1 MKEINRFL
9 DDLNFD
15 EIKINR
21 KINKVNNELKQYIE
35 GKILPEYEL
44 NDGGHNS
51 EHVKYVLK
59 RAFEL
64 ADGYEINYDILYTCV
79 CFHDVACHIDRDRHE
94 VLSAER
100 AYEDEYLNGF
110 FSIMEM
116 KTIRETIED
125 HRASLEYI
133 VMSYIIEVEEKTY
146 NEFLILSNNDI
157 QLKRKFTVPNTLLKK
172 FGKRLNKISNNL
184 FTDTTVK
191 QREKI
196 MVDLYD
202 ILCKYTHASIVVS
215 TFNEIEDK
223 NERKVVKLILSY
235 NLYLI
240 KLILLDCLK
249 FFNNDDK
256 EYIDEKTIGLS
267 LFLSIIKLVNLIQ
280 ANNIKFDKIKQF
292 FYYDTINSEFYTY
305 YKEGLEKIKKEIS
318 ESIVEFKGKENKI
331 NQIFEEFMKF

>member
-1 MKEINRFL
+1 MINNTQDIDRTITTKFIEPL
-9 DDLNFD
+9 EKSCKNSVKRLKTAKVKHIESIRLINQAYKT
-15 EIKINR
+15 IK
-21 KINKVNNELKQYIE
+21 
-35 GKILPEYEL
+35 
-44 NDGGHNS
+44 NS
-51 EHVKYVLK
+51 EKNLN
-59 RAFEL
+59 
-64 ADGYEINYDILYTCV
+64 NYNFVDSYT
-79 CFHDVACHIDRDRHE
+79 
-94 VLSAER
+94 L
-100 AYEDEYLNGF
+100 L
-110 FSIMEM
+110 
-116 KTIRETIED
+116 
-125 HRASLEYI
+125 RASLEYI
-133 VMSYIIEVEEKTY
+133 VMSYMIEVEENTY

-157 QLKRKFTVPNTLLKK
+157 KLERKYTVINTVLQK
-172 FGKRLNKISNNL
+172 FGKRLNKMSNNL

-223 NERKVVKLILSY
+223 NEQKVVKLILSY

-240 KLILLDCLK
+240 KLILLDCLR

-318 ESIVEFKGKENKI
+318 ESIVEFKENEKEI
-331 NQIFEEFMKF
+331 NHILDEFMKF

>member
-1 MKEINRFL
+1 MINNTQDIDRTITTKFIEPL
-9 DDLNFD
+9 EKSCKNSVKRLKTAKVKHIESIRLINQAYKT
-15 EIKINR
+15 IK
-21 KINKVNNELKQYIE
+21 
-35 GKILPEYEL
+35 
-44 NDGGHNS
+44 NS
-51 EHVKYVLK
+51 EKNLNKYNFV
-59 RAFEL
+59 
-64 ADGYEINYDILYTCV
+64 DSYT
-79 CFHDVACHIDRDRHE
+79 
-94 VLSAER
+94 L
-100 AYEDEYLNGF
+100 L
-110 FSIMEM
+110 
-116 KTIRETIED
+116 
-125 HRASLEYI
+125 RASLEYI
-133 VMSYIIEVEEKTY
+133 VMSYMIEVEEKTY

-223 NERKVVKLILSY
+223 DERKVVKLILSY

-256 EYIDEKTIGLS
+256 EYIDERTIGLS

-318 ESIVEFKGKENKI
+318 ESIVEFKGKEIKI
-331 NQIFEEFMKF
+331 NQILDEFMKF

>member
-1 MKEINRFL
+1 MINNTQDIDRTITTKFIEPL
-9 DDLNFD
+9 EKSCKNSVKRLKTAKVKHIESIRLINQAYKT
-15 EIKINR
+15 IK
-21 KINKVNNELKQYIE
+21 
-35 GKILPEYEL
+35 
-44 NDGGHNS
+44 NS
-51 EHVKYVLK
+51 EKNLNKYNFV
-59 RAFEL
+59 
-64 ADGYEINYDILYTCV
+64 DSYT
-79 CFHDVACHIDRDRHE
+79 
-94 VLSAER
+94 L
-100 AYEDEYLNGF
+100 L
-110 FSIMEM
+110 
-116 KTIRETIED
+116 
-125 HRASLEYI
+125 RASLEYI
-133 VMSYIIEVEEKTY
+133 VMSYMIELEEKTY
-146 NEFLILSNNDI
+146 NEFLILSSNDI

-223 NERKVVKLILSY
+223 NEQKVVKLILSY

-240 KLILLDCLK
+240 KLILLDCLR

-292 FYYDTINSEFYTY
+292 FYYDTINSEFYMY

>member
-1 MKEINRFL
+1 MINNIEDIDRT
-9 DDLNFD
+9 
-15 EIKINR
+15 IKIKFIEPLEKSCKNSV
-21 KINKVNNELKQYIE
+21 KKLKTSKVKHIE
-35 GKILPEYEL
+35 SIRLITQAYKTIK
-44 NDGGHNS
+44 NS
-51 EHVKYVLK
+51 EKNLNKYNFV
-59 RAFEL
+59 
-64 ADGYEINYDILYTCV
+64 DSYT
-79 CFHDVACHIDRDRHE
+79 
-94 VLSAER
+94 L
-100 AYEDEYLNGF
+100 L
-110 FSIMEM
+110 
-116 KTIRETIED
+116 
-125 HRASLEYI
+125 RASLEYI
-133 VMSYIIEVEEKTY
+133 VMSYMIEVEEKTY

-202 ILCKYTHASIVVS
+202 ILCKYTHASIIVS

-223 NERKVVKLILSY
+223 NEQKVVKLILSY

-240 KLILLDCLK
+240 KLILLDCLR
-249 FFNNDDK
+249 FFNDDDK

-318 ESIVEFKGKENKI
+318 ENIVEFKADEKEI
-331 NQIFEEFMKF
+331 NQILDEFMKF

>member
-1 MKEINRFL
+1 MINNTQDIDRTITTKFIEPL
-9 DDLNFD
+9 EKSCKNSVKRLKTAKVKHIESIRLINQAYKT
-15 EIKINR
+15 IK
-21 KINKVNNELKQYIE
+21 
-35 GKILPEYEL
+35 
-44 NDGGHNS
+44 NS
-51 EHVKYVLK
+51 EKNLNKYNFV
-59 RAFEL
+59 
-64 ADGYEINYDILYTCV
+64 DSYT
-79 CFHDVACHIDRDRHE
+79 
-94 VLSAER
+94 L
-100 AYEDEYLNGF
+100 L
-110 FSIMEM
+110 
-116 KTIRETIED
+116 
-125 HRASLEYI
+125 RASLEYI

-331 NQIFEEFMKF
+331 NQIFEAFMKF

>member
-1 MKEINRFL
+1 MINNTQDIDRTITTKFIEPL
-9 DDLNFD
+9 EKSCKNSVKRLKTAKVKHIESIRLINQAYKT
-15 EIKINR
+15 IK
-21 KINKVNNELKQYIE
+21 
-35 GKILPEYEL
+35 
-44 NDGGHNS
+44 NS
-51 EHVKYVLK
+51 EKNLNKYNFV
-59 RAFEL
+59 
-64 ADGYEINYDILYTCV
+64 DSYT
-79 CFHDVACHIDRDRHE
+79 
-94 VLSAER
+94 L
-100 AYEDEYLNGF
+100 L
-110 FSIMEM
+110 
-116 KTIRETIED
+116 
-125 HRASLEYI
+125 RASLEYI
-133 VMSYIIEVEEKTY
+133 VMSYMIEVEEKTY
-146 NEFLILSNNDI
+146 DNNEFLILSNNDI

>member
-1 MKEINRFL
+1 MINNIQDIDRTIT
-9 DDLNFD
+9 
-15 EIKINR
+15 IKFIEPLEKSCKNSVKRLKTAKVKHIESIRLINQAY
-21 KINKVNNELKQYIE
+21 KTIK
-35 GKILPEYEL
+35 
-44 NDGGHNS
+44 NS
-51 EHVKYVLK
+51 EKNLNKYNFV
-59 RAFEL
+59 
-64 ADGYEINYDILYTCV
+64 DSYT
-79 CFHDVACHIDRDRHE
+79 
-94 VLSAER
+94 L
-100 AYEDEYLNGF
+100 L
-110 FSIMEM
+110 
-116 KTIRETIED
+116 
-125 HRASLEYI
+125 RASLEYI
-133 VMSYIIEVEEKTY
+133 VMSYMIEVEEKTY

-223 NERKVVKLILSY
+223 NEQKVVKLILSY

-240 KLILLDCLK
+240 KLILLDCLR

-318 ESIVEFKGKENKI
+318 ESIVEFKENEKEI
-331 NQIFEEFMKF
+331 NHILDEFMKF

>member
-1 MKEINRFL
+1 MINNTQDIDRTITTKFIEPL
-9 DDLNFD
+9 EKGCKNSVKRLKTAKVKHIESIRLINQAYKT
-15 EIKINR
+15 IK
-21 KINKVNNELKQYIE
+21 
-35 GKILPEYEL
+35 
-44 NDGGHNS
+44 NS
-51 EHVKYVLK
+51 EKNLN
-59 RAFEL
+59 
-64 ADGYEINYDILYTCV
+64 NYNFVDSYT
-79 CFHDVACHIDRDRHE
+79 
-94 VLSAER
+94 L
-100 AYEDEYLNGF
+100 L
-110 FSIMEM
+110 
-116 KTIRETIED
+116 
-125 HRASLEYI
+125 RASLEYI
-133 VMSYIIEVEEKTY
+133 VMSYMIEVEENTY

-157 QLKRKFTVPNTLLKK
+157 KLERKYTVINTVLQK

-223 NERKVVKLILSY
+223 NEQKVVKLILSY

-240 KLILLDCLK
+240 KLILLDCLR

-318 ESIVEFKGKENKI
+318 ESIVEFKENEKEI
-331 NQIFEEFMKF
+331 NHILDEFMKF

>member
-1 MKEINRFL
+1 MKNNIQDIDRTITIKFIEPLEKSCKNSVERLKTAKVKHIESIRLINQAYKT
-9 DDLNFD
+9 
-15 EIKINR
+15 IK
-21 KINKVNNELKQYIE
+21 
-35 GKILPEYEL
+35 
-44 NDGGHNS
+44 NS
-51 EHVKYVLK
+51 EKNLNKYNFV
-59 RAFEL
+59 
-64 ADGYEINYDILYTCV
+64 DSYT
-79 CFHDVACHIDRDRHE
+79 
-94 VLSAER
+94 L
-100 AYEDEYLNGF
+100 L
-110 FSIMEM
+110 
-116 KTIRETIED
+116 
-125 HRASLEYI
+125 RASLEYI
-133 VMSYIIEVEEKTY
+133 VMSYMIEVEEKTY

-223 NERKVVKLILSY
+223 NEQKVVKLILSY

-240 KLILLDCLK
+240 KLILLDCLR

>member
-1 MKEINRFL
+1 MINNTQDIDRTITTKFIEPL
-9 DDLNFD
+9 EKSCKNSVKRLKTAKVKHIESIRLINQAYKT
-15 EIKINR
+15 IK
-21 KINKVNNELKQYIE
+21 
-35 GKILPEYEL
+35 
-44 NDGGHNS
+44 NS
-51 EHVKYVLK
+51 EKNLNKYNFV
-59 RAFEL
+59 
-64 ADGYEINYDILYTCV
+64 DSYT
-79 CFHDVACHIDRDRHE
+79 
-94 VLSAER
+94 L
-100 AYEDEYLNGF
+100 L
-110 FSIMEM
+110 
-116 KTIRETIED
+116 
-125 HRASLEYI
+125 RASLEYI
-133 VMSYIIEVEEKTY
+133 VMSYMIEVEEKTY

-157 QLKRKFTVPNTLLKK
+157 QVKRKFTVPNTLLKK

-223 NERKVVKLILSY
+223 NERKVVKLILNY

>member
-1 MKEINRFL
+1 MINNTQDIDRTITTKFIEPL
-9 DDLNFD
+9 EKSCKNSVKRLKTAKVKHIESIRLINQAYKT
-15 EIKINR
+15 IK
-21 KINKVNNELKQYIE
+21 
-35 GKILPEYEL
+35 
-44 NDGGHNS
+44 NS
-51 EHVKYVLK
+51 EKNLN
-59 RAFEL
+59 
-64 ADGYEINYDILYTCV
+64 NYNFVDSYT
-79 CFHDVACHIDRDRHE
+79 
-94 VLSAER
+94 L
-100 AYEDEYLNGF
+100 L
-110 FSIMEM
+110 
-116 KTIRETIED
+116 
-125 HRASLEYI
+125 RASLEYI
-133 VMSYIIEVEEKTY
+133 VMSYMIEVEENTY

-157 QLKRKFTVPNTLLKK
+157 KLERKYTVINTVLQK

-191 QREKI
+191 QREKT

-223 NERKVVKLILSY
+223 NEQKVVKLILSY

-240 KLILLDCLK
+240 KLILLDCLR

-318 ESIVEFKGKENKI
+318 ESIVEFKENEKEI
-331 NQIFEEFMKF
+331 NHILDEFMKF

>member
-1 MKEINRFL
+1 MINNTQDIDRTITTKFIEPL
-9 DDLNFD
+9 EKSCKNSVKRLKTAKVKHIESIRLINQAYKT
-15 EIKINR
+15 IK
-21 KINKVNNELKQYIE
+21 
-35 GKILPEYEL
+35 
-44 NDGGHNS
+44 NS
-51 EHVKYVLK
+51 EKNLNKYNIV
-59 RAFEL
+59 
-64 ADGYEINYDILYTCV
+64 DSYT
-79 CFHDVACHIDRDRHE
+79 
-94 VLSAER
+94 L
-100 AYEDEYLNGF
+100 L
-110 FSIMEM
+110 
-116 KTIRETIED
+116 
-125 HRASLEYI
+125 RASLEYI
-133 VMSYIIEVEEKTY
+133 VMSYMIEVEEKTY

-223 NERKVVKLILSY
+223 NERKAVKLILNY

-318 ESIVEFKGKENKI
+318 ESILEFKGKENKI

>member
-1 MKEINRFL
+1 MINNIQDIDRTIT
-9 DDLNFD
+9 
-15 EIKINR
+15 IKLIEPLEKSCKNSVGRLKTAKVKHIESIRLINQAY
-21 KINKVNNELKQYIE
+21 KTIK
-35 GKILPEYEL
+35 
-44 NDGGHNS
+44 NS
-51 EHVKYVLK
+51 EKNLNKYNFV
-59 RAFEL
+59 
-64 ADGYEINYDILYTCV
+64 DSYT
-79 CFHDVACHIDRDRHE
+79 
-94 VLSAER
+94 L
-100 AYEDEYLNGF
+100 L
-110 FSIMEM
+110 
-116 KTIRETIED
+116 
-125 HRASLEYI
+125 RASLEYI
-133 VMSYIIEVEEKTY
+133 VMPYMIEVEEKTY

-223 NERKVVKLILSY
+223 NERKVVKLILNY

>member
-1 MKEINRFL
+1 MINNTQDIDRTITTKFIEPL
-9 DDLNFD
+9 EKSCKNSVKTLKTAKVKHIESIRLINQAYKT
-15 EIKINR
+15 IK
-21 KINKVNNELKQYIE
+21 
-35 GKILPEYEL
+35 
-44 NDGGHNS
+44 NS
-51 EHVKYVLK
+51 EKNLNKYNFV
-59 RAFEL
+59 
-64 ADGYEINYDILYTCV
+64 DSYT
-79 CFHDVACHIDRDRHE
+79 
-94 VLSAER
+94 L
-100 AYEDEYLNGF
+100 L
-110 FSIMEM
+110 
-116 KTIRETIED
+116 
-125 HRASLEYI
+125 RASLEYI
-133 VMSYIIEVEEKTY
+133 VMSYMIEVEEKTY

-157 QLKRKFTVPNTLLKK
+157 QLKRKYTVPNTLLKK

-223 NERKVVKLILSY
+223 NEQKVVKLILSY

-240 KLILLDCLK
+240 KLILLDCLR

-318 ESIVEFKGKENKI
+318 ESIVEFKENEKEI
-331 NQIFEEFMKF
+331 NHILDEFMKF

>member
-1 MKEINRFL
+1 
-9 DDLNFD
+9 
-15 EIKINR
+15 
-21 KINKVNNELKQYIE
+21 
-35 GKILPEYEL
+35 
-44 NDGGHNS
+44 
-51 EHVKYVLK
+51 
-59 RAFEL
+59 
-64 ADGYEINYDILYTCV
+64 
-79 CFHDVACHIDRDRHE
+79 
-94 VLSAER
+94 
-100 AYEDEYLNGF
+100 
-110 FSIMEM
+110 
-116 KTIRETIED
+116 
-125 HRASLEYI
+125 
-133 VMSYIIEVEEKTY
+133 
-146 NEFLILSNNDI
+146 
-157 QLKRKFTVPNTLLKK
+157 
-172 FGKRLNKISNNL
+172 
-184 FTDTTVK
+184 
-191 QREKI
+191 

-240 KLILLDCLK
+240 KLILL
-249 FFNNDDK
+249 
-256 EYIDEKTIGLS
+256 GLS

>member
-1 MKEINRFL
+1 MINNTQDIDRTITTKFIEPL
-9 DDLNFD
+9 EKSCKNSVKRLKTAKVKHIESIRLINQAYKT
-15 EIKINR
+15 IK
-21 KINKVNNELKQYIE
+21 
-35 GKILPEYEL
+35 
-44 NDGGHNS
+44 NS
-51 EHVKYVLK
+51 EKNLNKYNFV
-59 RAFEL
+59 
-64 ADGYEINYDILYTCV
+64 DSYT
-79 CFHDVACHIDRDRHE
+79 
-94 VLSAER
+94 L
-100 AYEDEYLNGF
+100 L
-110 FSIMEM
+110 
-116 KTIRETIED
+116 
-125 HRASLEYI
+125 RASLEYI
-133 VMSYIIEVEEKTY
+133 VMSYMIEVEEKTY

-305 YKEGLEKIKKEIS
+305 YKEGLEKIKKEIF

>member
-1 MKEINRFL
+1 MINNIEDIDRI
-9 DDLNFD
+9 
-15 EIKINR
+15 IKIKFIEPLEKSCENSLKR
-21 KINKVNNELKQYIE
+21 LKTAKVKHIE
-35 GKILPEYEL
+35 SIRLITQAYKTIK
-44 NDGGHNS
+44 NS
-51 EHVKYVLK
+51 ENNLNKYN
-59 RAFEL
+59 F
-64 ADGYEINYDILYTCV
+64 ADSYT
-79 CFHDVACHIDRDRHE
+79 
-94 VLSAER
+94 L
-100 AYEDEYLNGF
+100 L
-110 FSIMEM
+110 
-116 KTIRETIED
+116 
-125 HRASLEYI
+125 RASLEYI
-133 VMSYIIEVEEKTY
+133 VMSYMIEVEEKTY

-157 QLKRKFTVPNTLLKK
+157 KLERKYTVINTLLQK
-172 FGKRLNKISNNL
+172 FGKRLNQISNDL
-184 FTDTTVK
+184 FADTTVK

-196 MVDLYD
+196 MIDLYD

-256 EYIDEKTIGLS
+256 EYIEEKTIGLS

-280 ANNIKFDKIKQF
+280 ANNVKFDKIKQF

>member
-1 MKEINRFL
+1 MINNTQDIERTITTKFIEPL
-9 DDLNFD
+9 EKSCKNSVKKLKTSKVKHI
-15 EIKINR
+15 ESIRLITQAYKTIK
-21 KINKVNNELKQYIE
+21 
-35 GKILPEYEL
+35 
-44 NDGGHNS
+44 NS
-51 EHVKYVLK
+51 EKNLNKYNFV
-59 RAFEL
+59 
-64 ADGYEINYDILYTCV
+64 DSYT
-79 CFHDVACHIDRDRHE
+79 
-94 VLSAER
+94 L
-100 AYEDEYLNGF
+100 L
-110 FSIMEM
+110 
-116 KTIRETIED
+116 
-125 HRASLEYI
+125 RASLEYI
-133 VMSYIIEVEEKTY
+133 VMSYMIEVEEKTY

-202 ILCKYTHASIVVS
+202 ILCKYTHASIIVS

-223 NERKVVKLILSY
+223 NEQKVVKLILSY

-240 KLILLDCLK
+240 KLILLDCLR
-249 FFNNDDK
+249 FFNDDDK

-318 ESIVEFKGKENKI
+318 ENIVEFKADEKEI
-331 NQIFEEFMKF
+331 NQILDEFMKF

>member
-1 MKEINRFL
+1 MINNTQDIDRTITTKFIESL
-9 DDLNFD
+9 EKSCKNSVKTLKTAKVKHIESIRLINQAYKT
-15 EIKINR
+15 IK
-21 KINKVNNELKQYIE
+21 
-35 GKILPEYEL
+35 
-44 NDGGHNS
+44 NS
-51 EHVKYVLK
+51 EKNLNKYNFV
-59 RAFEL
+59 
-64 ADGYEINYDILYTCV
+64 DSYT
-79 CFHDVACHIDRDRHE
+79 
-94 VLSAER
+94 L
-100 AYEDEYLNGF
+100 L
-110 FSIMEM
+110 
-116 KTIRETIED
+116 
-125 HRASLEYI
+125 RASLEYI
-133 VMSYIIEVEEKTY
+133 VMSYMIEVEEKTY

-223 NERKVVKLILSY
+223 NEQKVVKLILSY

-240 KLILLDCLK
+240 KLILLDCLR

-318 ESIVEFKGKENKI
+318 ESIVEFKADEKEI
-331 NQIFEEFMKF
+331 NHILDEFMKLY

>member
-1 MKEINRFL
+1 MINNTQDIDRTITTKFIEPL
-9 DDLNFD
+9 EKSCKNSVKRL
-15 EIKINR
+15 KTA
-21 KINKVNNELKQYIE
+21 KVKHIE
-35 GKILPEYEL
+35 SIRLITQAYRTIE
-44 NDGGHNS
+44 NS
-51 EHVKYVLK
+51 EKNLNKYNFV
-59 RAFEL
+59 
-64 ADGYEINYDILYTCV
+64 DSYT
-79 CFHDVACHIDRDRHE
+79 
-94 VLSAER
+94 L
-100 AYEDEYLNGF
+100 L
-110 FSIMEM
+110 
-116 KTIRETIED
+116 
-125 HRASLEYI
+125 RASLEYI
-133 VMSYIIEVEEKTY
+133 VMSYMIEVEEKTY

-267 LFLSIIKLVNLIQ
+267 LFLSIIKLVNLIL

>member
-1 MKEINRFL
+1 MINNIQDIDRTIT
-9 DDLNFD
+9 
-15 EIKINR
+15 IKFIEPLEKSCKNSVERLKTAKVKHIESIRLINQAY
-21 KINKVNNELKQYIE
+21 KTIK
-35 GKILPEYEL
+35 
-44 NDGGHNS
+44 NS
-51 EHVKYVLK
+51 EKNLNKYNFV
-59 RAFEL
+59 
-64 ADGYEINYDILYTCV
+64 DSYT
-79 CFHDVACHIDRDRHE
+79 
-94 VLSAER
+94 L
-100 AYEDEYLNGF
+100 L
-110 FSIMEM
+110 
-116 KTIRETIED
+116 
-125 HRASLEYI
+125 RASLEYI
-133 VMSYIIEVEEKTY
+133 VMSYMIEVEEKTY

-215 TFNEIEDK
+215 TFNEIKDS
-223 NERKVVKLILSY
+223 NEKEIVRLILSY
-235 NLYLI
+235 NFYFI
-240 KLILLDCLK
+240 KLILFECLK
-249 FFNNDDK
+249 FLNNDNK

-280 ANNIKFDKIKQF
+280 TNNIKFDKIKQF

-318 ESIVEFKGKENKI
+318 ESIVEFKGKEIKI
-331 NQIFEEFMKF
+331 NQILDEFMKY

>member
-1 MKEINRFL
+1 MINNTQDIDRTITTKFIEPL
-9 DDLNFD
+9 EKSCKNSVKRLKTAKVKHIESIRLINQAYKT
-15 EIKINR
+15 IK
-21 KINKVNNELKQYIE
+21 
-35 GKILPEYEL
+35 
-44 NDGGHNS
+44 NS
-51 EHVKYVLK
+51 EKNLNKYNFV
-59 RAFEL
+59 
-64 ADGYEINYDILYTCV
+64 DSYT
-79 CFHDVACHIDRDRHE
+79 
-94 VLSAER
+94 L
-100 AYEDEYLNGF
+100 L
-110 FSIMEM
+110 
-116 KTIRETIED
+116 
-125 HRASLEYI
+125 RASLEYI
-133 VMSYIIEVEEKTY
+133 MMSYMIEVEEKTY

-256 EYIDEKTIGLS
+256 EYIDERTIGLS

-305 YKEGLEKIKKEIS
+305 YKEGLEKIKKEIF

>member
-1 MKEINRFL
+1 MINNTQDIDRTITTKFIEPLEKSCKNSVKRLKTAKVKHIEIIRLINQAYKT
-9 DDLNFD
+9 
-15 EIKINR
+15 IK
-21 KINKVNNELKQYIE
+21 
-35 GKILPEYEL
+35 
-44 NDGGHNS
+44 NS
-51 EHVKYVLK
+51 EKNLNKYNFV
-59 RAFEL
+59 
-64 ADGYEINYDILYTCV
+64 DSYT
-79 CFHDVACHIDRDRHE
+79 
-94 VLSAER
+94 L
-100 AYEDEYLNGF
+100 L
-110 FSIMEM
+110 
-116 KTIRETIED
+116 
-125 HRASLEYI
+125 RASLEYI

>member
-1 MKEINRFL
+1 MINNIEDINRT
-9 DDLNFD
+9 
-15 EIKINR
+15 IKIKFIEPLEKSCKNSVKR
-21 KINKVNNELKQYIE
+21 LKTAKVKHIE
-35 GKILPEYEL
+35 SIRLITQAYRTIE
-44 NDGGHNS
+44 NS
-51 EHVKYVLK
+51 EKNLNKYNFV
-59 RAFEL
+59 
-64 ADGYEINYDILYTCV
+64 DSYT
-79 CFHDVACHIDRDRHE
+79 
-94 VLSAER
+94 L
-100 AYEDEYLNGF
+100 L
-110 FSIMEM
+110 
-116 KTIRETIED
+116 
-125 HRASLEYI
+125 RASLEYI
-133 VMSYIIEVEEKTY
+133 VMSYMIEVEEKTY

-267 LFLSIIKLVNLIQ
+267 LFLSIIKLVNLIR

>member
-1 MKEINRFL
+1 MINNTQDIDRTITTKFIEPL
-9 DDLNFD
+9 EKSCKNSVKRLKTAKVKHI
-15 EIKINR
+15 ESIRLITQAYKTIK
-21 KINKVNNELKQYIE
+21 
-35 GKILPEYEL
+35 
-44 NDGGHNS
+44 NS
-51 EHVKYVLK
+51 EKNLN
-59 RAFEL
+59 
-64 ADGYEINYDILYTCV
+64 NYNFVDSYT
-79 CFHDVACHIDRDRHE
+79 
-94 VLSAER
+94 L
-100 AYEDEYLNGF
+100 L
-110 FSIMEM
+110 
-116 KTIRETIED
+116 
-125 HRASLEYI
+125 RASLEYI
-133 VMSYIIEVEEKTY
+133 VMSYMIEVEEKTY

-157 QLKRKFTVPNTLLKK
+157 KLERKYTVINTLIQK

-249 FFNNDDK
+249 FFNNDNK

-280 ANNIKFDKIKQF
+280 ANNVKFDKIKQF

>member
-1 MKEINRFL
+1 MINNTQDIDRTITTKFIEPL
-9 DDLNFD
+9 EKSCKNSVKRLKTAKVKHIESIRLINQAYKT
-15 EIKINR
+15 IK
-21 KINKVNNELKQYIE
+21 
-35 GKILPEYEL
+35 
-44 NDGGHNS
+44 NS
-51 EHVKYVLK
+51 EKNLNKYNFV
-59 RAFEL
+59 
-64 ADGYEINYDILYTCV
+64 DSYT
-79 CFHDVACHIDRDRHE
+79 
-94 VLSAER
+94 L
-100 AYEDEYLNGF
+100 L
-110 FSIMEM
+110 
-116 KTIRETIED
+116 
-125 HRASLEYI
+125 RASLEYI
-133 VMSYIIEVEEKTY
+133 VMSYMIEVEEKTY

-331 NQIFEEFMKF
+331 NQIFEKFMKF

>member
-1 MKEINRFL
+1 MINNTQDIDRTITTKFIEPL
-9 DDLNFD
+9 EKSCKNSVKRLKTAKVKHIESIRLINQAYKT
-15 EIKINR
+15 IK
-21 KINKVNNELKQYIE
+21 
-35 GKILPEYEL
+35 
-44 NDGGHNS
+44 NS
-51 EHVKYVLK
+51 EKNLNKYNFV
-59 RAFEL
+59 
-64 ADGYEINYDILYTCV
+64 DSYT
-79 CFHDVACHIDRDRHE
+79 
-94 VLSAER
+94 L
-100 AYEDEYLNGF
+100 L
-110 FSIMEM
+110 
-116 KTIRETIED
+116 
-125 HRASLEYI
+125 RASLEYI
-133 VMSYIIEVEEKTY
+133 VMSYMIELEEKTY
-146 NEFLILSNNDI
+146 NEFLILSSNDI

-215 TFNEIEDK
+215 TFNDIEDK

-249 FFNNDDK
+249 FFNNGDK

-292 FYYDTINSEFYTY
+292 FYYDTINSEFYMY

-318 ESIVEFKGKENKI
+318 ESIVEFKGEENKI

>member
-1 MKEINRFL
+1 MINNTQDIDRTITTKFIEPL
-9 DDLNFD
+9 EKSCKNSVKRLKTAKVKHIESIRLINQAYKT
-15 EIKINR
+15 IK
-21 KINKVNNELKQYIE
+21 
-35 GKILPEYEL
+35 
-44 NDGGHNS
+44 NS
-51 EHVKYVLK
+51 EKNLNKYNFV
-59 RAFEL
+59 
-64 ADGYEINYDILYTCV
+64 DSYT
-79 CFHDVACHIDRDRHE
+79 
-94 VLSAER
+94 L
-100 AYEDEYLNGF
+100 L
-110 FSIMEM
+110 
-116 KTIRETIED
+116 
-125 HRASLEYI
+125 RASLEYI
-133 VMSYIIEVEEKTY
+133 VMSYMIEVEEKTY

-157 QLKRKFTVPNTLLKK
+157 KLERKYTVINTLLQK
-172 FGKRLNKISNNL
+172 FGKRLNQISNNL
-184 FTDTTVK
+184 FADTTVK

-196 MVDLYD
+196 IIDLYD

>member
-1 MKEINRFL
+1 MINNIQDIDRTIT
-9 DDLNFD
+9 
-15 EIKINR
+15 IKLIEPLEKSCKNSVGRLKTAKVKHIESIRLINQAY
-21 KINKVNNELKQYIE
+21 KTIK
-35 GKILPEYEL
+35 
-44 NDGGHNS
+44 NS
-51 EHVKYVLK
+51 EKNLNKYNFV
-59 RAFEL
+59 
-64 ADGYEINYDILYTCV
+64 DSYT
-79 CFHDVACHIDRDRHE
+79 
-94 VLSAER
+94 L
-100 AYEDEYLNGF
+100 L
-110 FSIMEM
+110 
-116 KTIRETIED
+116 
-125 HRASLEYI
+125 RASLEYI
-133 VMSYIIEVEEKTY
+133 VMSYMIEVEEKTY

-223 NERKVVKLILSY
+223 NERKVVKLILNY

>member
-1 MKEINRFL
+1 MINNTQDIDRTITTKFIEPL
-9 DDLNFD
+9 EKSCKNSVKRLKTAKVKHIESIRLINQAYKT
-15 EIKINR
+15 IK
-21 KINKVNNELKQYIE
+21 
-35 GKILPEYEL
+35 
-44 NDGGHNS
+44 NS
-51 EHVKYVLK
+51 EKNLNKYNFV
-59 RAFEL
+59 
-64 ADGYEINYDILYTCV
+64 DSYT
-79 CFHDVACHIDRDRHE
+79 
-94 VLSAER
+94 L
-100 AYEDEYLNGF
+100 L
-110 FSIMEM
+110 
-116 KTIRETIED
+116 
-125 HRASLEYI
+125 RASLEYI
-133 VMSYIIEVEEKTY
+133 VMSYMIEVEEKTY

-157 QLKRKFTVPNTLLKK
+157 QLKRKFTVLNTLLKK

-331 NQIFEEFMKF
+331 NQIFEKFMKF